1 MNTQYRKPRY
11 YRSMKVSFTEEAWK
25 ALHKLAE
32 ETNQYPRTVAS
43 ELISEVASERLRDVR
58 AESNTIDDDYFL
70 GQMDGHGARED
81 AS

>member
-43 ELISEVASERLRDVR
+43 ELISEVAKAPRCR
-58 AESNTIDDDYFL
+58 AEQHN
-70 GQMDGHGARED
+70 RR
-81 AS
+81 